1 MLFTSLSFYKILCC
15 NRDIF
20 TLTGMGDR
28 LSRLPRL
35 LPFSVFARVRRAC
48 LSCSLPSHDRMS
60 RAWSCIDG
68 QEKSIILLIGNNLI
82 CSKSQ
87 TNKNNTKFL
96 VVYRWDWHQGHSL
109 ILLLTAGKN
118 SHTWKS
124 LNVQGISKLF
134 REHVQLCGWNNV
146 IFLWSCKTSVK
157 CSQGHYQKV
166 QFFLQQ
172 LESRYLCHTVYS
184 LQSVNMVCIQIEN
197 LRTPIQECW
206 GVSWTWP
213 MSWGTYQGERSS
225 SCTKCVSWNAWNL
238 CNRTYYNT
246 EIAMQVLLVLSM

>member
-1 MLFTSLSFYKILCC
+1 MGKRNQSSGSLATTSFAANPTQTRITQNSSLFT
-15 NRDIF
+15 
-20 TLTGMGDR
+20 GE
-28 LSRLPRL
+28 
-35 LPFSVFARVRRAC
+35 
-48 LSCSLPSHDRMS
+48 
-60 RAWSCIDG
+60 IDTKVTHWFFFWL
-68 QEKSIILLIGNNLI
+68 QER
-82 CSKSQ
+82 
-87 TNKNNTKFL
+87 T
-96 VVYRWDWHQGHSL
+96 
-109 ILLLTAGKN
+109 
-118 SHTWKS
+118 HTWKS
-124 LNVQGISKLF
+124 LNLQGISKLF
-134 REHVQLCGWNNV
+134 REHVQLCGSNNV